1 MGAAHDQL
9 RRIPAVDRLLSEPQI
24 IALTT
29 EFAHATIVALI
40 REELDERRRGILAG
54 TAGAEAFAPEAIA
67 RMVAQRARGIVRPP
81 LRRVLNAT
89 GVLIHTN
96 LGRSPL
102 CAAAQEA
109 VARVAGGY
117 ASLEMD
123 LETGGRASRLDDV
136 RELLRRV
143 TGAPDAFAVHNN
155 AAAVFLILQALARD
169 REVIVSRGELVEI
182 GGSFRLPDIMA
193 ASGVRLR
200 EVGTTNRTRIED
212 YAAAISGETGL
223 ILRVHPSNFVIAGF
237 TERPGIDELVALARA
252 RSVPCVED
260 IGSGALTQHPEAF
273 LRSEPRVQPSLAAG
287 VDLVCFSG
295 DKLLGGPQAGIILGR
310 GELIE
315 RLRAHPVARIV
326 RLEKILLCALEAT
339 LLEYLRGPEG
349 LAHIPL
355 HRMATRPMPELRAI
369 GDAIVSELAESAPPG
384 WSCELRETKATAGG
398 GSLPGETLPSIGIAI
413 RTPAGSIDAFAHAL
427 RCGDPAVVGRIER
440 DRLILDLR
448 ALNEEEQAGLARVL
462 SERMAAFSRSL
473 EEGSGDAA
481 GSGR

>member
-1 MGAAHDQL
+1 MGAAHDRL
-9 RRIPAVDRLLSEPQI
+9 RHIPAVDRLLQEPRI
-24 IALTT
+24 AALTT

-40 REELDERRRGILAG
+40 REELDERRRAILAG
-54 TAGAEAFAPEAIA
+54 SVGEEAFAPAAIA
-67 RMVAQRARGIVRPP
+67 EMVARRAREIARPP

-102 CAAAQEA
+102 CASAQEA
-109 VARVAGGY
+109 VTRVAGGY

-123 LETGGRASRLDDV
+123 LATGGRTSRLANV

-143 TGAPDAFAVHNN
+143 TGAQDALAVHNN

-169 REVIVSRGELVEI
+169 RDVIVSRGELVEI

-193 ASGVRLR
+193 ASGARLR

-212 YAAAISGETGL
+212 YAAAITDRTGM

-237 TERPGIDELVALARA
+237 TESPGLGELVALARE
-252 RSVPCVED
+252 RGVPCVED
-260 IGSGALTQHPEAF
+260 IGSGALMQHPDAF
-273 LRSEPRVQPSLAAG
+273 LGGEPRVQPSLAAG

-310 GELIE
+310 GDLIE
-315 RLRAHPVARIV
+315 RLRAHPVARVV

-339 LLEYLRGPEG
+339 LLEYLRGPGG

-355 HRMATRPMPELRAI
+355 YRMATRPLAELRSV
-369 GDAIVSELAESAPPG
+369 GEAIVSELGGSELPG
-384 WSCELRETKATAGG
+384 WSWELCETQATAGG

-413 RTPAGSIDAFAHAL
+413 RSPAGSLDAFARAL

-448 ALNEEEQAGLARVL
+448 ALNEDEQAALGRVL
-462 SERMAAFSRSL
+462 AERMAAFSREI
-473 EEGSGDAA
+473 EEGQ
-481 GSGR
+481 R